1 MTRDEFAALLGQGLT
16 AARKAAGMSQ
26 LELAAA
32 LGCHKQTVYRWEAG
46 EQVPDVW
53 HWSLLLRVLPTLR
66 LPRG

>member
-1 MTRDEFAALLGQGLT
+1 MTRDEFAALLGQALT
-16 AARKAAGMSQ
+16 DARKAAGMSQ

-53 HWSLLLRVLPTLR
+53 HWSLLLRALPALR
-66 LPRG
+66 LPRS